1 MKPGDRLLDVATGT
15 GGVALPAARAGAE
28 VTGQDLSAD
37 QLAKARAAAAEA
49 GLDIRFDEGDA
60 QELPYEDESF
70 DVVASAFGAI
80 FAPDHERTAGQLA
93 RVLRH
98 GGRLGLTAWPEDDWF
113 RLNRRLRPDYEGN
126 IAPRWAEEEHVRA
139 LLPELDLAFDRG
151 EWALEAASFDE
162 LWDLLAASVPPLKA
176 WLETLG
182 EGQRAEAKQEYR
194 PLLGDG
200 LLRRQY
206 VRILGTRH

>member
-1 MKPGDRLLDVATGT
+1 MQPGDRFLDVATGT

-37 QLAKARAAAAEA
+37 QLGKARAAAEEA
-49 GLDIRFDEGDA
+49 GLSIRFDEGDA

-70 DVVASAFGAI
+70 DVVASAFGVI
-80 FAPDHERTAGQLA
+80 FAPDHERAACQLT

-98 GGRLGLTAWPEDDWF
+98 RGRLGLTAWPEDDWF
-113 RLNRRLRPDYEGN
+113 RLNQRLRPDYEGN
-126 IAPRWAEEEHVRA
+126 IAPEWAREEHSRA
-139 LLPELDLAFDRG
+139 LLPELDLTFDRR
-151 EWALEAASFDE
+151 EWVLDAASFDE

-176 WLETLG
+176 WLETLDD
-182 EGQRAEAKQEYR
+182 EQRAAAKQEYR

-200 LLRRQY
+200 HLRREF
-206 VRILGTRH
+206 VRILGTRR